1 MGRALVPLTSVM
13 AHFHTAS
20 NHRRLTKNA
29 INKNLRAP
37 DLPETSVGT
46 FQA

>member
-20 NHRRLTKNA
+20 IYRRLTQFLIKT
-29 INKNLRAP
+29 NLRAP
-37 DLPETSVGT
+37 ILPETSVGK